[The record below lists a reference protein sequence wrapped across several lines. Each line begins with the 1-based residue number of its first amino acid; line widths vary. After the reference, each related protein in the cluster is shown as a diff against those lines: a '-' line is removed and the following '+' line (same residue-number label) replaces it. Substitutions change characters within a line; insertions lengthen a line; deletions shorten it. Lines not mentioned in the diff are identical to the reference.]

1 MKMQKHISDRIV
13 RNVVLSFFIY
23 ALPVALML
31 LTFYIS
37 GERPWKNSKVEI
49 QKSK

>member
-13 RNVVLSFFIY
+13 RNVLLSLFIY
-23 ALPVALML
+23 ALPVVLML

-37 GERPWKNSKVEI
+37 GERPWKNSKFHI
-49 QKSK
+49 QNSK